1 MELFVLILFGCV
13 PMFLF
18 LYNLIA
24 AIGHNIRQAVRSDEP
39 YQVVAIGNILAASV
53 ALSVVL
59 YLFLV
64 C

>member
-18 LYNLIA
+18 LYNLIDA
-24 AIGHNIRQAVRSDEP
+24 LGHNIRQAVRSDEP

>member
-1 MELFVLILFGCV
+1 MELFALIVFGCV
-13 PMFLF
+13 PMFVF

-24 AIGHNIRQAVRSDEP
+24 AIGHNIRRAVRSDEP
-39 YQVVAIGNILAASV
+39 YQVAAIGNILAASV
-53 ALSVVL
+53 ALSLVM